1 MEKEFWEQRWIDQ
14 QTGWDIGYASP
25 AIVDYFNN
33 IENNDIK
40 ILIPGCGNAYEAE
53 AIYQMGFHNVWII
66 DIAEQAIES
75 FKKRCPEFPADQI
88 IHGDFF
94 TSSDLD
100 QLQPFDRIV
109 EQTFFCAIHPSKR
122 DEYCE
127 RMQTLLGANAV
138 LIGLM
143 FDFPLETGPP
153 FGGSKKEY
161 IDRFS
166 ACFDDVQIA
175 PCIHSIPPRAG
186 REFWIEIAKPKVK

>member
-75 FKKRCPEFPADQI
+75 FKKRF
-88 IHGDFF
+88 
-94 TSSDLD
+94 
-100 QLQPFDRIV
+100 
-109 EQTFFCAIHPSKR
+109 
-122 DEYCE
+122 
-127 RMQTLLGANAV
+127 
-138 LIGLM
+138 
-143 FDFPLETGPP
+143 
-153 FGGSKKEY
+153 
-161 IDRFS
+161 
-166 ACFDDVQIA
+166 
-175 PCIHSIPPRAG
+175 
-186 REFWIEIAKPKVK
+186 